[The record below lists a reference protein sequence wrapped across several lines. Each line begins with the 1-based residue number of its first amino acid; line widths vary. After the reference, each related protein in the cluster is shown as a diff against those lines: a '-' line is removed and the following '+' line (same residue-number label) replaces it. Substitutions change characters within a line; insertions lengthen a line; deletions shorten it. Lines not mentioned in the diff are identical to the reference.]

1 MKRAKAHAKINLGL
15 VAGPLRNDGRHEIVT
30 VFQRI
35 DLHDDIA
42 LEPAD
47 GLDVEGFAGDT
58 IVRHALES
66 LGRVAGVEPRWR
78 VHIEKRIPVAAGLGG
93 GSTDAAAALQLAN
106 ATLAEPLEA
115 AVLHRLAADIGAD
128 VPFFLR
134 DGAQLASG
142 DGTELAPV
150 ALPTDYHVVLVVP
163 HARCEGVDRGRL
175 CGVRRT
181 DAAPMGLRDA
191 QRPSD
196 AALASIA
203 TASDLATLPPNDL
216 ASSPIAYELQAAG
229 AFRADVSGAGPTV
242 YGLFER
248 VDDAHRA
255 AKTLAAAGDTHV
267 TRPVR
272 TADLLV
278 SGKMTL
284 ALGRGQVVRQRVLVP

>member
-47 GLDVEGFAGDT
+47 GLDVGGFAGDT

-93 GSTDAAAALQLAN
+93 GSADAAAALQLAD

-163 HARCEGVDRGRL
+163 KHAVKVATADVYAAFDARTGADGFAGR
-175 CGVRRT
+175 
-181 DAAPMGLRDA
+181 AATFR
-191 QRPSD
+191 

-255 AKTLAAAGDTHV
+255 AKTLAAAGDTQV
-267 TRPVR
+267 MRPVR
-272 TADLLV
+272 TADL
-278 SGKMTL
+278 S
-284 ALGRGQVVRQRVLVP
+284 

>member
-1 MKRAKAHAKINLGL
+1 VKRVKAHAKINLGL
-15 VAGPLRNDGRHEIVT
+15 VAGPLRSDGKHEIVT
-30 VFQRI
+30 VLQRI

-42 LEPAD
+42 FEPAD

-58 IVRHALES
+58 LVRNALES
-66 LGRVAGVEPRWR
+66 LGRAAGIEPGWR

-115 AVLHRLAADIGAD
+115 GVLHRLAADVGAD
-128 VPFFLR
+128 VPFFLH
-134 DGAQLASG
+134 DGTQLASG

-163 HARCEGVDRGRL
+163 HDPVKVSTADVYAAFDARSGAEGFAGR
-175 CGVRRT
+175 
-181 DAAPMGLRDA
+181 AASFRAM
-191 QRPSD
+191 
-196 AALASIA
+196 LASVA
-203 TASDLATLPPNDL
+203 STSDLATLPPNDL
-216 ASSPIAYELQAAG
+216 SSSTLADELLDAG

-255 AKTLAAAGDTHV
+255 AKTLAAVGDTHV
-267 TRPVR
+267 THAVHTVDP
-272 TADLLV
+272 
-278 SGKMTL
+278 
-284 ALGRGQVVRQRVLVP
+284 P